1 MASAGLPGSQTT
13 LTCIS
18 LTDSVSLLKKVKS
31 LITNEGLDAIIAD
44 FDVVRFGDVDDMIRH
59 GDLTRSL
66 MQTSWEGVFY

>member
-31 LITNEGLDAIIAD
+31 LITNEGLDTNIAD
-44 FDVVRFGDVDDMIRH
+44 FDVVRFGDVDDIMRH
-59 GDLTRSL
+59 GDLTRPL
-66 MQTSWEGVFY
+66 WPTS